1 MKGEDDASSDED
13 FVVAS
18 DTSASA
24 SRKRKA
30 PAARGT
36 KAVKA
41 TTPRKKP
48 KASASAPTTHLP
60 GAQDIEELGKTCA
73 FDEDQWYDEHQRTL
87 PWRRRRTIDADGHVI
102 AAPKAEGGD
111 GADADDDDVGY
122 GVWVSEIML
131 QQTRVETVIEYYNKW
146 MKKWP
151 TPHSL
156 ADATLEEVNEA
167 WTGLGYYRRAKFLH
181 EGAKELVRQHDGRL
195 PRTAAE
201 LRKIP
206 GIGPYTA
213 GAIASIAYDQPAPL
227 VDGNVIRVLSR
238 LRAIK
243 ADSTNKKVV
252 DLFWKLAGDLVDPKR
267 PGCFNQ
273 AMMEL
278 GATVCTPKSPKCK
291 ACPVSAHCLALA
303 EELDDARP
311 DGASVTQYPYK
322 PPKAKQREES
332 VVVCVLERR
341 RAATGG
347 GRSSFLLV
355 QRPASGL
362 LASLW
367 DFPSVNLGAKADG
380 DAEVPRAQA
389 ERAIDDHL
397 ARLLGADHPVCRAID
412 HHHHRTQG
420 RAGNEEEVAAEAEVE
435 RTYVG
440 EATFLFS
447 HIKHFYRVEWLR
459 ITTTDNDEDE
469 DDVRWQTTTTKTTT
483 KAKKTNKKAK
493 KEEDEDDGDEEVVM
507 RWLGEE
513 ELKEAAIPKGMK
525 NCFALVEASRRKTPQ
540 ERRKASVDSRKKQK
554 SIAAFF
560 NSSKTNKPA

>member
-1 MKGEDDASSDED
+1 
-13 FVVAS
+13 
-18 DTSASA
+18 
-24 SRKRKA
+24 
-30 PAARGT
+30 
-36 KAVKA
+36 
-41 TTPRKKP
+41 
-48 KASASAPTTHLP
+48 
-60 GAQDIEELGKTCA
+60 
-73 FDEDQWYDEHQRTL
+73 
-87 PWRRRRTIDADGHVI
+87 
-102 AAPKAEGGD
+102 
-111 GADADDDDVGY
+111 
-122 GVWVSEIML
+122 
-131 QQTRVETVIEYYNKW
+131 
-146 MKKWP
+146 
-151 TPHSL
+151 
-156 ADATLEEVNEA
+156 
-167 WTGLGYYRRAKFLH
+167 
-181 EGAKELVRQHDGRL
+181 
-195 PRTAAE
+195 
-201 LRKIP
+201 
-206 GIGPYTA
+206 
-213 GAIASIAYDQPAPL
+213 
-227 VDGNVIRVLSR
+227 
-238 LRAIK
+238 
-243 ADSTNKKVV
+243 
-252 DLFWKLAGDLVDPKR
+252 
-267 PGCFNQ
+267 
-273 AMMEL
+273 
-278 GATVCTPKSPKCK
+278 
-291 ACPVSAHCLALA
+291 
-303 EELDDARP
+303 
-311 DGASVTQYPYK
+311 
-322 PPKAKQREES
+322 
-332 VVVCVLERR
+332 VLERR
-341 RAATGG
+341 RATGG

-397 ARLLGADHPVCRAID
+397 AWLLGADHPVCRAID

-483 KAKKTNKKAK
+483 KAKKKTNKKAK